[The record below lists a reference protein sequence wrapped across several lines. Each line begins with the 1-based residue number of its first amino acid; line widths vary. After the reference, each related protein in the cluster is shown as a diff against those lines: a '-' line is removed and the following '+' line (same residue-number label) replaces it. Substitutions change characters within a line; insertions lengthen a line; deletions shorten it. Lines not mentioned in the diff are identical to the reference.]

1 MRDVHLVSVNKQPS
15 KLKFLLGRHL
25 ATNSFCLGRLFTNQ
39 VASFKILGTM
49 ETKMVATNGGLIRSI
64 SNYDGDRN

>member
-25 ATNSFCLGRLFTNQ
+25 ATNSFCLGKLFYKSSCQLQNFRQ
-39 VASFKILGTM
+39 HA
-49 ETKMVATNGGLIRSI
+49 TKMVATWRV
-64 SNYDGDRN
+64 DKEHKQ